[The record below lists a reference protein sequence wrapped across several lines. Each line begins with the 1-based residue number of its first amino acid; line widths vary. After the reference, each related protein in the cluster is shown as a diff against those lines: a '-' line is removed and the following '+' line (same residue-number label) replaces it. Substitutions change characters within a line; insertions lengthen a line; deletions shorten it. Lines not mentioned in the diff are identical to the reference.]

1 MRKSLSRWA
10 SDRMR
15 TEGVI
20 YIGEAAKWAGRAC
33 ARLNGYPWNVLG
45 GGIVGG
51 VSVGVGCFFASLAL
65 AFDAPGWTYLP
76 IMLVVSWPMVILGIR
91 LVRMVAVR
99 HFRRKLIERGVDNP
113 LPFTVEVGAEALV
126 ITTGQTETRAGWS
139 VVSEVF
145 LLGAYWVFLIQGS
158 PVFIPKR
165 NFAEVGEERA
175 FVRAVL
181 DRLSEGAV
189 KRSPKA
195 VSFAAG

>member
-1 MRKSLSRWA
+1 
-10 SDRMR
+10 MR

-51 VSVGVGCFFASLAL
+51 VSVGVGCFFASMAVGLG
-65 AFDAPGWTYLP
+65 APNWAYLP
-76 IMLVVSWPMVILGIR
+76 VLVVVSWPLVILGIR
-91 LVRMVAVR
+91 LIRVFAVR

-145 LLGAYWVFLIQGS
+145 PLGAYWVFLIQGS
-158 PVFIPKR
+158 PVFVPKR
-165 NFAEVGEERA
+165 NFTDAGEERA

-181 DRLSEGAV
+181 DRFGEGAV
-189 KRSPKA
+189 KRSPTA